1 MSESIGGISTARL
14 GEVLQR
20 LSGVPVLVLADL
32 VLDEFRYGEPSRVS
46 REAPV
51 LILDHRKTDLLPGG
65 GANAVANLKALG
77 AAPVPLGRV
86 GDDAS
91 GDALLKSFKRRS
103 IASQH
108 VWTPER
114 YETPTKTRI
123 LAGGAHSVKQ
133 QVVRIDTG
141 HPAAMTPG
149 EEEHLRLALRRALA
163 ECRGVLVSD
172 YGYGMLHAANIP
184 EILAILR
191 EARVPVVVD
200 SRSQLPLYRGIT
212 AAAPNLEEAERA
224 AGISV
229 HHDTSLLEQAG
240 TRLREALA
248 AEAVLVTLGSR
259 GMALF
264 AQGREAVHLPVYGTD
279 EVADVT
285 GAGDTVAAAFCA
297 ALVAGGSALEAAAL
311 ANVAAGLVVM
321 KRGTATVSPEEI
333 NRALRG
339 LQEK

>member
-1 MSESIGGISTARL
+1 MSESIGGISTAGLR
-14 GEVLQR
+14 EVLQR

-77 AAPVPLGRV
+77 AIPVPLGRV

-91 GDALLKSFKRRS
+91 GDALLKSFKRRG

-108 VWTPER
+108 VWTPDR

-141 HPAAMTPG
+141 RPAAMTPG
-149 EEEHLRLALRRALA
+149 EEEHFRSALRRALP

-184 EILAILR
+184 HILAILR

-229 HHDTSLLEQAG
+229 HNDTSLLEQAG
-240 TRLREALA
+240 TRLREVLA
-248 AEAVLVTLGSR
+248 ADAVLVTLGSR

-264 AQGREAVHLPVYGTD
+264 AQGREGVHLPVYGTD

-333 NRALRG
+333 TRALRG